1 MRVPGGFFVANS
13 ACGDIETWALEMDG
27 VLTAIRI
34 FSYEEADG
42 SFVLA

>member
-1 MRVPGGFFVANS
+1 MTALLCRLANS
-13 ACGDIETWALEMDG
+13 ACGDIETWAQEMDG

-34 FSYEEADG
+34 FSYEKSDS